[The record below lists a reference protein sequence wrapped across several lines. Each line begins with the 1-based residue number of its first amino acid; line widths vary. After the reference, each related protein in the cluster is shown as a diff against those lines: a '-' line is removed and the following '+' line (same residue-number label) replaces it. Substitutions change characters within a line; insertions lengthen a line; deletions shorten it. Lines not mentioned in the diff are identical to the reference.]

1 MLRVGLTGGIACGKS
16 HVLARLSAAGFR
28 CLDLD
33 RIAHQAMAPGGSAYA
48 EVVAA
53 FGREMLAPDGSID
66 RKALGALV
74 FADAAARGS
83 LNAIVHP
90 KVRAEEARQARQ
102 GGDAPAIVVSDA
114 ALLVETGAHLRFDR
128 LVVVHCDEAEQLRRL
143 MDRDGVGEGA
153 ARARIAAQMPVADK
167 RRFAHHEIDS
177 SGTREESAAAA
188 DRLAEELKATAAGL
202 RPRAPVPLER
212 ALGALVHGP
221 RAGARG
227 LDASR
232 LFAEILNAGGI
243 DLERLARLLDPPHP
257 GVWYRAARHPEKGP
271 GPETLAVPLVLWAL
285 ARGGPDPAFTV
296 AAAASVARLTHD
308 AAPAIADA
316 CLQALLVQDVIV
328 DGRVP
333 VELQRRAREAASLAT
348 RWSGAAPSERVT
360 ERLAESLA
368 VLAVPAQAADAP
380 APLVELV
387 QRLLAPNGG

>member
-16 HVLARLSAAGFR
+16 HILARLSAAGLR

-53 FGREMLAPDGSID
+53 FGREILAADGSID

-74 FADAAARGS
+74 FADAAARGR

-90 KVRAEEARQARQ
+90 KVRAEEARQARE
-102 GGDAPAIVVSDA
+102 GGGVSAIMVIDA

-128 LVVVHCDEAEQLRRL
+128 LVVVHCDAPEQLRRL
-143 MDRDGVGEGA
+143 MDRDGIGEGA
-153 ARARIAAQMPVADK
+153 ARARIAAQMPTADK
-167 RRFAHHEIDS
+167 RRFGHYEIDT

-188 DRLAEELKATAAGL
+188 DRLAEQLKATASGP
-202 RPRAPVPLER
+202 RPRVRVPLER

-221 RAGARG
+221 RSGARG

-232 LFAEILNAGGI
+232 LFAEILDAGGLE
-243 DLERLARLLDPPHP
+243 LERLARKLDPPHE
-257 GVWYRAARHPEKGP
+257 GAWYRAARHPERGP

-285 ARGGPDPAFTV
+285 SRGGPDPAFTV
-296 AAAASVARLTHD
+296 AAAASLARLTHD

-316 CLQALLVQDVIV
+316 CLLALLVQDVIV
-328 DGRVP
+328 EGRVP
-333 VELQRRAREAASLAT
+333 AELPRRAREAGSLAT
-348 RWSGAAPSERVT
+348 RWGGAAPSQRLT
-360 ERLAESLA
+360 EQLSESLA
-368 VLAVPAQAADAP
+368 VMAVPAQTAEAP
-380 APLVELV
+380 GPLVEQV
-387 QRLLAPNGG
+387 RKLLAPNGS